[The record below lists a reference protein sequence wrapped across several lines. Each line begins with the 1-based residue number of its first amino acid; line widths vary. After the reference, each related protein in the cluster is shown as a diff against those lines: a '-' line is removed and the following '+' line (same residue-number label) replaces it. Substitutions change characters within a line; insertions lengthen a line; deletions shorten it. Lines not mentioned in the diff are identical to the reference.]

1 MQSVAYKMQRNIL
14 HFLFLPMSLQH
25 ALLTSLIEKSS
36 SGYELARR
44 FDKSIAYFWH
54 ATHQQIYRE
63 LARME
68 QQKWVAS
75 NIVAGGRAG
84 KRLFEV
90 QPAGREELRRWAS
103 EAGDPGDL
111 RDEMLLKLR
120 ADAAIG
126 PLGLGDEIARR
137 LQLHEIKL
145 RNYRKIEER
154 DFSAAEF
161 SRETQIRYLILK
173 AGIAFEE
180 GRIAWSQDALSTLSR
195 IQ

>member
-1 MQSVAYKMQRNIL
+1 MQSVAYKMQGNIL
-14 HFLFLPMSLQH
+14 HFLFLAMSLQH

-68 QQKWVAS
+68 QQEWVTS
-75 NIVAGGRAG
+75 SIVAGGRAG

-103 EAGDPGDL
+103 EAGEPGEL
-111 RDEMLLKLR
+111 RDEMMLKLR

-126 PLGLGDEIARR
+126 PLGLSDEITRR

-145 RNYRKIEER
+145 RNYREIEAS
-154 DFSAAEF
+154 DFSEAKP

-180 GRIAWSQDALSTLSR
+180 GRITWSQDALATLSR
-195 IQ
+195 MQ